1 MSVLA
6 RVGVLDLVRLAVGTG
21 PPRRVRWTH
30 VKEGVVSNVVPEPNQ
45 LQEPLLPAVARGDE
59 AGVREFNARYAGLVW
74 SIVRRLGVPSVEA
87 EDAVQDIFVELWR
100 SADRFDASIASEPA
114 FVAMIARRRAIDRI
128 RRVSKQADGVSL
140 TEAIEGEARDGGWRG
155 AGGVGGSG
163 RSEVEFPAT
172 PERAVEALDRLSPDQ
187 QRVLRLSL
195 FRGLSHEL
203 IARSLDMPLGTVKT
217 HARRGLIRLRD
228 LLAERREVAT

>member
-1 MSVLA
+1 M
-6 RVGVLDLVRLAVGTG
+6 
-21 PPRRVRWTH
+21 
-30 VKEGVVSNVVPEPNQ
+30 EGVGSNVVPEPNQ

-74 SIVRRLGVPSVEA
+74 SIVRRLGVPRVEA

-128 RRVSKQADGVSL
+128 RRVSRQADGVALS
-140 TEAIEGEARDGGWRG
+140 EAVEAEARVGGWRG
-155 AGGVGGSG
+155 SAGGGGGSQ
-163 RSEVEFPAT
+163 VEFPAT
-172 PERAVEALDRLSPDQ
+172 TERAVEALDRLSPDQ

-228 LLAERREVAT
+228 LLSERKEVAT

>member
-1 MSVLA
+1 M
-6 RVGVLDLVRLAVGTG
+6 
-21 PPRRVRWTH
+21 
-30 VKEGVVSNVVPEPNQ
+30 
-45 LQEPLLPAVARGDE
+45 ARGEE

-128 RRVSKQADGVSL
+128 RRVSRQADGVALS
-140 TEAIEGEARDGGWRG
+140 EAIEAEARVGGWRG
-155 AGGVGGSG
+155 SAAGRGESSSVS
-163 RSEVEFPAT
+163 EFPAT
-172 PERAVEALDRLSPDQ
+172 TERAVEALDRLSPDQ

-228 LLAERREVAT
+228 LLSERREVAT